1 MRRGGNMSYNIDFEN
16 FEDFLKWK
24 SRKFNSATECTLSNL
39 FANEQTAEVL
49 VSFLVKYKKY
59 GTQKEQM
66 SIQDFL
72 DGINFYKENKI
83 FFGEEEE

>member
-1 MRRGGNMSYNIDFEN
+1 MRNQE
-16 FEDFLKWK
+16 E
-24 SRKFNSATECTLSNL
+24 KFNSIASCVLSNL
-39 FANEQTAEVL
+39 FQNEQTAEVL

>member
-1 MRRGGNMSYNIDFEN
+1 MRNQE
-16 FEDFLKWK
+16 E
-24 SRKFNSATECTLSNL
+24 KFNSIASCVLSNL
-39 FANEQTAEVL
+39 FQNEQMAEVL

>member
-1 MRRGGNMSYNIDFEN
+1 MSYNIDFEN

-24 SRKFNSATECTLSNL
+24 SRKFNSATECALSNL

-49 VSFLVKYKKY
+49 VSFLKKYKKY
-59 GTQKEQM
+59 GSKREQD
-66 SIQDFL
+66 SIQEFL
-72 DGINFYKENKI
+72 DGIEFYKKKRI

>member
-1 MRRGGNMSYNIDFEN
+1 MKTYSQMFD
-16 FEDFLKWK
+16 DH
-24 SRKFNSATECTLSNL
+24 AACTLSNL